1 MPRARVRNN
10 NNNKKTIAKTKPEKK
25 TSKEKFLWFE
35 CGHMRATSFEIEKTT
50 FNDIVLA
57 IMANEIIYASTN

>member
-1 MPRARVRNN
+1 
-10 NNNKKTIAKTKPEKK
+10 
-25 TSKEKFLWFE
+25 
-35 CGHMRATSFEIEKTT
+35 MRATNIEIEKTT